1 MSKQQL
7 SRSVSIIGVGST
19 KFGSPFETEELK
31 DLSFQEYGAWA
42 VMDALEDAGVNPR
55 DVDHI
60 CVGSVSSPTNNALN
74 ISPQFGFLEWCGMK
88 GKSANY
94 QCAGCASGLM
104 VFDQAVDMVA
114 GGRCDIVIAVDLE
127 INQTITHPNRPSH
140 IRYPFSEYAN
150 LYGFKPLLGV
160 NGTDTSYQRW
170 LGAQFVAQ
178 DQCGRHYMKDAQI
191 SQDDLED
198 GVIGACVT
206 CREHGALG
214 PDCYLK
220 DSFQDVAASYG
231 YDSVTAYMKS
241 PMNPYFSDMNRVNYT
256 GVMCEGAAAV
266 IVCASDIAHKYTDKA
281 VEIVSLVESNYSVG
295 TPNNEHLMNQDLAE
309 AVYAA
314 CEYGPEDIEYLAT
327 TNMDQYDMIDS
338 AEAMGYLPKGE
349 GWKYFRDGRT
359 RFDQDRPINTDGGT
373 QGLGHGYA
381 ASALHNYK
389 ELVLQMRGEAEGRQ
403 ITPAPKVAM
412 MRGQGATHAA
422 TACIM
427 RMLES
432 EE

>member
-1 MSKQQL
+1 MSGKKL

-42 VMDALEDAGVNPR
+42 VMDALEDANVNPR
-55 DVDHI
+55 EVDHL

-114 GGRCDIVIAVDLE
+114 GGRCDIVVAVDME
-127 INQTITHPNRPSH
+127 INQTVTAPNRPSH
-140 IRYPFSEYAN
+140 MRYPFSEYAN
-150 LYGFKPLLGV
+150 LYGYKPLLGV
-160 NGTDTSYQRW
+160 NGVDTSYQRW
-170 LGAQFVAQ
+170 LGAQFIAQ
-178 DQCGRHYMKDAQI
+178 DSCGRHYMKDTGI

-214 PDCYLK
+214 PDCYLQTTF
-220 DSFQDVAASYG
+220 DEVAASYG
-231 YDSVTAYMKS
+231 YDNVTDYMKG
-241 PMNPYFSDMNRVNYT
+241 PMDPYFSDMNRVNYT

-266 IVCASDIAHKYTDKA
+266 VICASDIAKNYTDKA
-281 VEIVSLVESNYSVG
+281 VEVVNVIESNYSVG
-295 TPNNEHLMNQDLAE
+295 TPDNERKMNRDLADQIYE
-309 AVYAA
+309 STGYK
-314 CEYGPEDIEYLAT
+314 PEDIEYLAT

-338 AEAMGYLPKGE
+338 AEALGYLPKGE
-349 GWKYFRDGRT
+349 GWKYFRDGKT
-359 RFDQDRPINTDGGT
+359 RFDAEKPINTDGGT
-373 QGLGHGYA
+373 QGLGHAYA

-389 ELVLQMRGEAEGRQ
+389 ELVLQMRGEAGDRQ
-403 ITPAPKVAM
+403 IPNPPKVAM
-412 MRGQGATHAA
+412 MRGQGATHVA
-422 TACIM
+422 TVAIM
-427 RMLES
+427 RMLED
-432 EE
+432 